1 MLGTRVFTVEKGSQ
15 LDYLLLQST
24 QLRFLLWFFS
34 VVLVLAMVVTLI
46 INKQR
51 VSFVHHTHEAV
62 NNINRQLL
70 INDVA
75 LSSFGSLL
83 TSVGPQNS
91 QKTRDF
97 TEYMRDAYPHIYMF
111 EALISIDPANKA
123 QHESLMQEFGY
134 KDYKLTRYVGNK
146 EPQGKPFNMIDGV
159 PMHFPI
165 IFIDPYIDSVKGLM
179 GFDMMSV
186 QTTREPLLA
195 SLASG
200 EPTASAPY
208 KLREGGRG
216 YVLIKALDTLA
227 DKGPVYSEGGLAVLL
242 MIKTD
247 AMLVSVAD
255 IVPAASVRLL
265 YGKQRKLAAEEI
277 SPPITAL
284 PMIKID
290 TFMEERDLDDLG
302 QPFTLSIRQS
312 AGLYAQDL
320 QVLVLIF
327 TVMCIAYVIYHRSLI
342 AKYRLQLQR
351 DVALVELSQQ
361 HANLEVMVTKRT
373 KELQRKS
380 DENTSLA
387 QQLIRV
393 QEDQFH
399 HIARELHDEFGQ
411 TLTAIKIN
419 AHILENAQTMQ
430 GAGTYAQDITAQADA
445 LYETMRNM
453 IQRLRPEAL
462 DMFGLKVAVEQ
473 CILAFHLHEQ
483 GVELNLNIS
492 DSVDDVAEM
501 YSIASYRIVQEL
513 VNNAVKYAQLTKLKV
528 WLDAADGYMN
538 ITVED
543 NGIGFDPL
551 EHKEGFGLSGV
562 DERARS
568 LGGIVDISTVVDE
581 GVKVCVRI
589 PLQDC

>member
-1 MLGTRVFTVEKGSQ
+1 MEKSNHLG
-15 LDYLLLQST
+15 YLLLRST
-24 QLRFLLWFFS
+24 QLRFILWTFS
-34 VVLVLAMVVTLI
+34 VVVVLSVVITHI
-46 INKQR
+46 INTQR
-51 VSFVHHTHEAV
+51 VNFDKHANEAF
-62 NNINRQLL
+62 NGIYKQLV
-70 INDVA
+70 INDAA

-83 TSVGPQNS
+83 TSVGPQNV

-111 EALISIDPANKA
+111 EVLVSLDPVNKV
-123 QHESLMQEFGY
+123 QHETLMQKMGY
-134 KDYKLTRYVGNK
+134 KDYKLTRYVSK
-146 EPQGKPFNMIDGV
+146 VDPQKKPFNRIKGV
-159 PMHFPI
+159 PMQFPI
-165 IFIDPYIDSVKGLM
+165 IFMDPYLDSIKGLM

-186 QTTREPLLA
+186 RTMREPLLA

-200 EPTASAPY
+200 EPTASKPY
-208 KLREGGRG
+208 KMQEGGRG
-216 YVLIKALDTLA
+216 YVLIKALNTLS
-227 DKGPVYSEGGLAVLL
+227 DKEPVYSEGGLAVLL
-242 MIKTD
+242 VIKTD
-247 AMLVSVAD
+247 AMLASVAS
-255 IVPAASVRLL
+255 IIPAANVKLL
-265 YGKQRKLAAEEI
+265 YGQERKLAAEAI
-277 SPPITAL
+277 LAPVTSLPIV
-284 PMIKID
+284 KIA
-290 TFMEERDLDDLG
+290 TFTEERNLDDLG
-302 QPFTLSIRQS
+302 QPFTLYVTKT
-312 AGLYAQDL
+312 AGLYAKDL
-320 QVLVLIF
+320 QVLLLILML
-327 TVMCIAYVIYHRSLI
+327 MCMAYFIYYHSLI
-342 AKYRLQLQR
+342 GKYALEVQR
-351 DVALVELSQQ
+351 DAALVKLSQQ

-373 KELQRKS
+373 TELQRKS
-380 DENTSLA
+380 DENTRLA

-419 AHILENAQTMQ
+419 AHILENAETIQ
-430 GAGTYAQDITAQADA
+430 GVGIYAQDITDQADA

-483 GVELNLNIS
+483 GVELDLNINA
-492 DSVDDVAEM
+492 SVDDLAEM

-528 WLDAADGYMN
+528 CLDASDGYMN
-538 ITVED
+538 IIVED

-551 EHKEGFGLSGV
+551 EHNEGFGLSGV

-568 LGGIVDISTVVDE
+568 LGGIVDISTAVTE
-581 GVKVCVRI
+581 GVRVNVRI